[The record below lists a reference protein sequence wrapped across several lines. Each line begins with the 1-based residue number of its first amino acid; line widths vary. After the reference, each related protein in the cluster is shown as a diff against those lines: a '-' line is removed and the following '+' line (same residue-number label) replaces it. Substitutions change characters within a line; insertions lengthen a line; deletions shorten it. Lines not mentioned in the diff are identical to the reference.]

1 MNVERLLPDLRCLRC
16 GSPLDYR
23 EGRLNCPGCRAS
35 YPVMADIPVLIER
48 DTEARI
54 WEKYFDLLVG
64 EKGDTEAANSYINL
78 KNYRF
83 VRKSLLAYLG
93 EINGLAVLDIGCG
106 TGHFS
111 QSLAGNNR
119 LVGIDISFEMARHA
133 MLRGLSVA
141 QSSGKK
147 LPLAAGVFDLVIAN
161 NVIQSFREGR
171 GFIRELVRVAR
182 PGGRILVS
190 ATNGQNLSLA
200 LFRLAERKKYKHL
213 GVYSADRLR
222 DEFQAAGAT
231 VRSILF
237 LFYPVGK
244 VRTRPGDSRL
254 RLVDKWLATTVAVE
268 AVKPNKK
275 SGIGTS

>member
-16 GSPLDYR
+16 GSALDYR
-23 EGRLNCPGCRAS
+23 QRRLDCSGCRAS
-35 YPVMADIPVLIER
+35 YPVVADIPVLLER
-48 DTEARI
+48 DPEARV
-54 WEKYFDLLVG
+54 WEKYFDLLLS
-64 EKGDTEAANSYINL
+64 EKGDTEEANSYINL

-93 EINGLAVLDIGCG
+93 EINGRTVLDVGCG

-111 QSLAGNNR
+111 QFLAGNNR
-119 LVGIDISFEMARHA
+119 IVGIDISFEMVRNA
-133 MLRGLSVA
+133 MVRGLSVA

-147 LPLAAGVFDLVIAN
+147 LPLAAGIFDLVIAN
-161 NVIQSFREGR
+161 NVIQSFREAR
-171 GFIRELVRVAR
+171 DFIRELVRVVR

-200 LFRLAERKKYKHL
+200 FFRLAERKKYRHL

-222 DEFQAAGAT
+222 REFHAAGAAI
-231 VRSILF
+231 RSTLF

-244 VRTRPGDSRL
+244 ISLRTGDSRL
-254 RLVDKWLATTVAVE
+254 RLIDKWLATTVAVE
-268 AVKPNKK
+268 AVKPNKG
-275 SGIGTS
+275 SEFGIS